1 MDPQAIEIAFHDD
14 HSIAA
19 GGGGAVEVVN
29 LQRLAQ
35 TDRQFV
41 LGSTLVHRAA
51 RIGYQFPRRVA
62 DRDHD
67 AAVHHAGSRVKAHT
81 ELCRGSAWMPRSDKY
96 GWALS
101 T

>member
-19 GGGGAVEVVN
+19 GGGGAVKVVN
-29 LQRLAQ
+29 LEQLAK

-51 RIGYQFPRRVA
+51 SISHQFPRRVA

-67 AAVHHAGSRVKAHT
+67 PAVHHAGPGVKAHT
-81 ELCRGSAWMPRSDKY
+81 ELCRGSALDASLEKVRV
-96 GWALS
+96 G
-101 T
+101 